1 MTSNLHIKSD
11 AHVLQTVIHKAA
23 ERGILIMLDM
33 HRAGDDEKFELW
45 YTSKSV
51 FAYMHAMETR
61 VLYPSAD
68 NPHQSTR
75 LTGFLPVGLL

>member
-1 MTSNLHIKSD
+1 M
-11 AHVLQTVIHKAA
+11 LQTVVHKAA

-51 FAYMHAMETR
+51 WQNART
-61 VLYPSAD
+61 
-68 NPHQSTR
+68 T
-75 LTGFLPVGLL
+75 LPQTTLIKIRD